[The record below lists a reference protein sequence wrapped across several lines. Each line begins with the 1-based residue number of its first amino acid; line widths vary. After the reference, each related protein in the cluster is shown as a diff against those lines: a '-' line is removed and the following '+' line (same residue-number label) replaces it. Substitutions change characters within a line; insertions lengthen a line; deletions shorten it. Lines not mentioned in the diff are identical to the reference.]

1 MGSAWVRRVASL
13 VLLAGLAAAA
23 LGFARW
29 PGTANAP
36 PRRPE
41 WGKEVTPSPFHAF
54 DRARIEEPGGYCTRC
69 HPPAAH
75 GRDGRL
81 RAFWNLHRVG
91 LDCGVCHLVGP
102 RLVPGRAPERRGR
115 VFAGVRGPEGWRPV
129 DRPGP
134 EARFRARGPGCT
146 ECHRRGSPWLAGPGL
161 YDPYRRRLLEDLA
174 VLRWLEDG
182 R

>member
-13 VLLAGLAAAA
+13 ALLAGWAVAA

-29 PGTANAP
+29 PGAVGPTGI
-36 PRRPE
+36 RPE
-41 WGKEVTPSPFHAF
+41 ARVLRSPFHAY

-69 HPPAAH
+69 HPAAAH

-91 LDCGVCHLVGP
+91 LDCGVCHLSGP
-102 RLVPGRAPERRGR
+102 RLVPGRADGR
-115 VFAGVRGPEGWRPV
+115 VFLGVRGPEGWRPV

-134 EARFRARGPGCT
+134 DARFRVRGPGCT
-146 ECHRRGSPWLAGPGL
+146 ECHRRGSPWLAGPSL

-174 VLRWLEDG
+174 VLRWLEGG